1 MGAIR
6 QHSVEWERV
15 VEAKAVQEAL
25 AWRSGATQPDEKA
38 LLEEVV
44 PGKTPSAQGDLA
56 RRGSKDWDLV
66 VAHQAEKAVV
76 AEISEA
82 ARASP
87 TTATLMLE
95 FKKISAG
102 SLLEVSERVWAQVA
116 ADALCTLDRE
126 VPTGTRRVRAFL
138 LSGGGTLVLR
148 KRRVVLVQCCALS
161 SLQRLLD
168 LCGSAAR
175 VAAVVYSQRGALGR
189 AAERLPAL
197 FPQGEAADLGPV
209 SVFVANRL
217 PSDQL
222 SEYVYAE
229 VLPAGNTWPD
239 PRAVF
244 REAQPICT
252 TTDTC
257 ELTLSR
263 GFYACVHDRDG
274 VPTLATD
281 VPQAEDELRATL
293 QAVIGGGGATVF
305 LFSLSPLLGIHCP
318 AEIQGPR
325 HVADKQFF
333 ASVTEVTGLA
343 ETMPTPPL
351 SPGGWV
357 DSRWVC

>member
-1 MGAIR
+1 M
-6 QHSVEWERV
+6 
-15 VEAKAVQEAL
+15 EAKAVQEAW
-25 AWRSGATQPDEKA
+25 AWRTGATQPDEKA
-38 LLEEVV
+38 LLEGVV
-44 PGKTPSAQGDLA
+44 PDKTPSAQGDLA

-66 VAHQAEKAVV
+66 LAHQAEKAMVT
-76 AEISEA
+76 EIIEA
-82 ARASP
+82 ACVSP

-95 FKKISAG
+95 FERVSAG
-102 SLLEVSERVWAQVA
+102 SLLKVPERVWAQVA

-175 VAAVVYSQRGALGR
+175 VAAIVYSQRGPSC
-189 AAERLPAL
+189 AAEKLLAL

-217 PSDQL
+217 PVDQL

-229 VLPAGNTWPD
+229 VLPAGNTRPD
-239 PRAVF
+239 PHEAF
-244 REAQPICT
+244 RGSQHPCT

-257 ELTLSR
+257 ALTLSR

-293 QAVIGGGGATVF
+293 QAVTGGSGATVF